1 MVHRIYVEKRPGLSP
16 EAGNLLADL
25 RDFLGIRSLAGVRV
39 LNRYDV
45 ENIDPQVYERA
56 KTVVFSEPQA
66 DVIWDETFPQPRN
79 AHSLLAVEALPGQF
93 DQRADSC
100 AQCIQLM
107 AGVERPRV
115 RHAKVYLLEGRLS
128 QEELDKIR
136 GYLINPVESREASLD
151 KPETLA
157 RDYAAPAM
165 VETLTGF
172 TALDEA
178 GLAALLEK
186 LGLAM
191 DSGRPEIP
199 PGLLPGRRGPGPHHH
214 RGPGGGHLLVRPLPP
229 HHLLH
234 PPGGHLH
241 RGPGHRGRL
250 PAVPGRPGG
259 GLRPGEGGEAAPDPD
274 GHRHHRGQD
283 PEKAGPAPGAGR
295 ERGDQRLLHP
305 RGRPGGRRG
314 PGLAPDVQERDP
326 QPPHGDRALRRRGH
340 LHRRVHP
347 GPPLRPGLRP
357 PGHAPHRLR
366 GPPGAL

>member
-136 GYLINPVESREASLD
+136 GYLINPVESREASLE

-172 TALDEA
+172 TALGGFSSFAGFAGFSALGEFASFAFSCTAAFSGFASFAGFSALDLEA
-178 GLAALLEK
+178 RLRAGFCSGSLTASSRATDDSKSSPSSTSSRTVRRTTTGLPP
-186 LGLAM
+186 
-191 DSGRPEIP
+191 RIP
-199 PGLLPGRRGPGPHHH
+199 KNPLLPSSRMSILTSAKETPSFSRPWVTASSMVLALDSTDLISTFPPLRSQPGF
-214 RGPGGGHLLVRPLPP
+214 RPSSQTSCSSP
-229 HHLLH
+229 
-234 PPGGHLH
+234 
-241 RGPGHRGRL
+241 
-250 PAVPGRPGG
+250 
-259 GLRPGEGGEAAPDPD
+259 
-274 GHRHHRGQD
+274 
-283 PEKAGPAPGAGR
+283 GPAPTQTR
-295 ERGDQRLLHP
+295 C
-305 RGRPGGRRG
+305 
-314 PGLAPDVQERDP
+314 
-326 QPPHGDRALRRRGH
+326 
-340 LHRRVHP
+340 
-347 GPPLRPGLRP
+347 
-357 PGHAPHRLR
+357 
-366 GPPGAL
+366 

>member
-136 GYLINPVESREASLD
+136 GYLINPVESREASLE

-165 VETLTGF
+165 RWRPCRASSISGLTP
-172 TALDEA
+172 ARSA
-178 GLAALLEK
+178 
-186 LGLAM
+186 
-191 DSGRPEIP
+191 SSSW
-199 PGLLPGRRGPGPHHH
+199 PGWSGPGSATP
-214 RGPGGGHLLVRPLPP
+214 RSTCWR
-229 HHLLH
+229 
-234 PPGGHLH
+234 
-241 RGPGHRGRL
+241 
-250 PAVPGRPGG
+250 
-259 GLRPGEGGEAAPDPD
+259 
-274 GHRHHRGQD
+274 
-283 PEKAGPAPGAGR
+283 AG
-295 ERGDQRLLHP
+295 
-305 RGRPGGRRG
+305 
-314 PGLAPDVQERDP
+314 
-326 QPPHGDRALRRRGH
+326 
-340 LHRRVHP
+340 
-347 GPPLRPGLRP
+347 
-357 PGHAPHRLR
+357 
-366 GPPGAL
+366 

>member
-107 AGVERPRV
+107 AGVDRPRV

-136 GYLINPVESREASLD
+136 GYLINPVESREAALD
-151 KPETLA
+151 KPDTLHQQYPEPKA
-157 RDYAAPAM
+157 VP
-165 VETLTGF
+165 VLEGF
-172 TALDEA
+172 CGLDQA
-178 GLAALLEK
+178 GLAALLEQY
-186 LGLAM
+186 GLAM
-191 DSGRPEIP
+191 DLADLTFLQTYFRDEEKRDPTLTEVRVVDTYWSDHCRHTTFSTHLEDISIEDPALTQAEKLAIILGSEGSGLSERTIADCDFVARIP
-199 PGLLPGRRGPGPHHH
+199 MCHGVDSLNVAAAG
-214 RGPGGGHLLVRPLPP
+214 
-229 HHLLH
+229 
-234 PPGGHLH
+234 
-241 RGPGHRGRL
+241 
-250 PAVPGRPGG
+250 AVVFWQ
-259 GLRPGEGGEAAPDPD
+259 LRP
-274 GHRHHRGQD
+274 R
-283 PEKAGPAPGAGR
+283 
-295 ERGDQRLLHP
+295 
-305 RGRPGGRRG
+305 
-314 PGLAPDVQERDP
+314 
-326 QPPHGDRALRRRGH
+326 
-340 LHRRVHP
+340 
-347 GPPLRPGLRP
+347 
-357 PGHAPHRLR
+357 
-366 GPPGAL
+366 

>member
-136 GYLINPVESREASLD
+136 GYLINPVESREAALEKALD
-151 KPETLA
+151 TMRRA
-157 RDYAAPAM
+157 
-165 VETLTGF
+165 VE
-172 TALDEA
+172 ALDEA
-178 GLAALLEK
+178 GYGDMTLCPETMGKIGQLGTLEEVLALCGVDK
-186 LGLAM
+186 RITPCI
-191 DSGRPEIP
+191 DF
-199 PGLLPGRRGPGPHHH
+199 
-214 RGPGGGHLLVRPLPP
+214 GHLNARTL
-229 HHLLH
+229 
-234 PPGGHLH
+234 GGIQTKADYAAILDRMGEALGDERASRFHVH
-241 RGPGHRGRL
+241 FSRIEFS
-250 PAVPGRPGG
+250 
-259 GLRPGEGGEAAPDPD
+259 EGGEK
-274 GHRHHRGQD
+274 RHWTFAETQYG
-283 PEKAGPAPGAGR
+283 PEPAPLMELLA
-295 ERGDQRLLHP
+295 ERR
-305 RGRPGGRRG
+305 
-314 PGLAPDVQERDP
+314 LAPTIICESAGTQAEDARTMAEIW
-326 QPPHGDRALRRRGH
+326 RA
-340 LHRRVHP
+340 
-347 GPPLRPGLRP
+347 
-357 PGHAPHRLR
+357 
-366 GPPGAL
+366 ALQNGG